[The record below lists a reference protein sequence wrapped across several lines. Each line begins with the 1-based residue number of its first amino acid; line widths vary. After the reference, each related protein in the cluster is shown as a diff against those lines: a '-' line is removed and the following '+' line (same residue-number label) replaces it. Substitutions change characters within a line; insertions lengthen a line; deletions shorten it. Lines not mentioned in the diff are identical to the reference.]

1 MRCLNKTKE
10 KREEIRSAE
19 LVILRETETNE
30 NNIPHKV
37 IKYMLK
43 INLRKNEK
51 KLGTLCF

>member
-19 LVILRETETNE
+19 LVILSETETNE

-43 INLRKNEK
+43 INLRQNEK
-51 KLGTLCF
+51 KLGTRCF